1 MTADRLRAALEQFDA
16 TLRILIPGQE
26 WGWSDIG
33 GLTVRTLSFA
43 PIVDRPDMGAWITQR
58 HDAPEAARERCLLI
72 SARRSRMRRPPV

>member
-16 TLRILIPGQE
+16 TLRILVPAQE

-43 PIVDRPDMGAWITQR
+43 PIIDRPDMGAWITQR
-58 HDAPEAARERCLLI
+58 HDAPGASRERCLLI
-72 SARRSRMRRPPV
+72 SARRSRIRRPRA